1 MNLKTVPI
9 GIDNFKELREGNYYF
24 VDKTYVI
31 EDILKDG
38 SYVPAYLRPNG
49 FGKSL
54 FISML
59 ECFFDIDKRKEN
71 EHLFDGLKIK
81 ESEYFK
87 EFGKY
92 PVIHL
97 DLRTLK
103 YDDFESNYQELK
115 NVMSNIYKEKKY
127 LEDFLDEW
135 ELKHFRA
142 IIKQT
147 ADKLD
152 YERSLKNLSQWLER
166 YHHKK
171 TMILVDEYDIAIQSG
186 YQNGFYDNI
195 VNLLYSMLDSSLKG
209 NDSLQMGVM
218 TGVLKVQNA
227 DIFGGLNNLDM
238 CDLMTK
244 NYNDAFGFTEEETK
258 ELLEYYGLELTNEV
272 KAMYGGYNFSGAS
285 IYNPWSILNYA
296 SKKVLES
303 YWMNTSGNVLI
314 KKMLGEISESDKVV
328 IEKLIQGEST
338 SFGYDNR
345 TTYQVFDEITDL
357 TKVLN
362 LLFAFGYL
370 TYDQEVIDDLTGN
383 TYHYFKIPNEEVRY
397 ELLKNMH

>member
-1 MNLKTVPI
+1 MKKISYGVN
-9 GIDNFKELREGNYYF
+9 NFKDLIEENYYF

-59 ECFFDIDKRKEN
+59 ECFFDIDKIKEN

-92 PVIHL
+92 PVIRL

-135 ELKHFRA
+135 ELKDFRA
-142 IIKQT
+142 IINQT

-166 YHHKK
+166 YHHQK
-171 TMILVDEYDIAIQSG
+171 TMIFVDEYDIAIQQG
-186 YQNGFYDNI
+186 YKNGFYDKI

-218 TGVLKVQNA
+218 TGVLRVQNA
-227 DIFGGLNNLDM
+227 DIFGGLNNLYM

-258 ELLEYYGLELTNEV
+258 ELLEYYGLELTEEV
-272 KAMYGGYNFSGAS
+272 KTMYGGYNFMGAS

-296 SKKVLES
+296 SKKVLEP
-303 YWMNTSGNVLI
+303 YWMNTSRNVLI
-314 KKMLGEISESDKVV
+314 KKMLGEISERDKIV

-338 SFGYDNR
+338 SFEYDNR
-345 TTYQVFDEITDL
+345 TTYKDFERNQSLNII
-357 TKVLN
+357 LN
-362 LLFAFGYL
+362 LLFAFGFL
-370 TYDQEVIDDLTGN
+370 TFDKEEIDDFFGLRH
-383 TYHYFKIPNEEVRY
+383 YYFKIPNEEVRQ
-397 ELLKNMH
+397 EFINMCKL